1 MKVIDERFKNYLLD
15 FCNLIFIITILF
27 SFILEI
33 N

>member
-1 MKVIDERFKNYLLD
+1 MKVIDERFKNYIIVVFIVIMIILL
-15 FCNLIFIITILF
+15 